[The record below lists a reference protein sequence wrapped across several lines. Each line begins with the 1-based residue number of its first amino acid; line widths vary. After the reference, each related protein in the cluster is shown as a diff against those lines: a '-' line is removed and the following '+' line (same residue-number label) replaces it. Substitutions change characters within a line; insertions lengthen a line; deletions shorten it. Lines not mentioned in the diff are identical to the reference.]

1 MSILDKKLEPF
12 TRALKKK
19 KTELNVLVSSGPSS
33 SCPVSWA
40 SQMVFVVKS
49 LPSNAGDIRNGG
61 LVPG

>member
-1 MSILDKKLEPF
+1 M
-12 TRALKKK
+12 
-19 KTELNVLVSSGPSS
+19 VSSGPSS

-49 LPSNAGDIRNGG
+49 LPANAGDIRNGG